1 MFGLAYTGRDSKKL
15 WATRTIALE
24 GIEFKRHPNYI
35 NALLEVDISVEAFY
49 FQKALNIDA
58 INNETKCIDRKAHLF
73 WENPVIDAKINDLM
87 STLSNVEKLLQDL
100 LCLETARIQDDF
112 SWSKRKNRRKEFNWN

>member
-1 MFGLAYTGRDSKKL
+1 MQTTYICSALHIPEGIRKKL
-15 WATRTIALE
+15 WTTIFIALE
-24 GIEFKRHPNYI
+24 GIEFKRHPNNI
-35 NALLEVDISVEAFY
+35 DALLEVDINIETFY

-87 STLSNVEKLLQDL
+87 STLSNSGK
-100 LCLETARIQDDF
+100 AAA
-112 SWSKRKNRRKEFNWN
+112 